1 MIPFLKWS
9 AISALIIVNSMTAPI
24 AAQVAPGDS
33 VPSAQD
39 ALSES
44 GLDDITDQ
52 PTQLITWVC
61 QNGDKAIA
69 VEAKEMDNWQSLLNK
84 DSNASWQCA
93 ENIPTIPD
101 NSPSFSC
108 ESSTTMGLMT
118 VFWLAGEEGKAQMKT
133 WMNDLANNQ
142 NLVCTR
148 SQSNP
153 FWE

>member
-1 MIPFLKWS
+1 MNSFLKWS
-9 AISALIIVNSMTAPI
+9 AVTAFIVLNSVNIPI

-33 VPSAQD
+33 VPSVKD

-52 PTQLITWVC
+52 PTQLMTWVC
-61 QNGDKAIA
+61 QNGEKAIA
-69 VEAKEMDNWQSLLNK
+69 VETKEMDNWQSLLNK
-84 DSNASWQCA
+84 DSSWQCA
-93 ENIPTIPD
+93 QNIPTIPD
-101 NSPSFSC
+101 DTPSFSC
-108 ESSTTMGLMT
+108 ESSTTMGLIT
-118 VFWLAGEEGKAQMKT
+118 VFWLAGEDGKTQMKA
-133 WMNDLANNQ
+133 WMNDLANDQ